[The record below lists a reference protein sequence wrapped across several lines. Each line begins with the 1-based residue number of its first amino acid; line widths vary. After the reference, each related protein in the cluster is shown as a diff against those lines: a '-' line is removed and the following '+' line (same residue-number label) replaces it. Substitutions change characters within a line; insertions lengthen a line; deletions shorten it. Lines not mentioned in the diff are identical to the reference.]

1 VTTPNLLLDC
11 GSVEAGL
18 PFLCILFK
26 GMLSTPV
33 PVTNHV
39 LLSEGPTLAE
49 EYQEV
54 GLVELWGSSES
65 VPLSHN
71 WGKWHEV

>member
-1 VTTPNLLLDC
+1 M
-11 GSVEAGL
+11 
-18 PFLCILFK
+18 LFK
-26 GMLSTPV
+26 GILSTPV
-33 PVTNHV
+33 PVTRDV

-49 EYQEV
+49 QYQEV